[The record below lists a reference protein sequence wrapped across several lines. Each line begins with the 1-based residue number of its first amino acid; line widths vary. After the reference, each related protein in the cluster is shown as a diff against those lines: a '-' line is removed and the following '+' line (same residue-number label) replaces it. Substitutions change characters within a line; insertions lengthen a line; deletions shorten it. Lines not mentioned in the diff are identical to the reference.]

1 MYPIQYLASG
11 YKAVSLIPLL
21 ARLALEFC
29 LFEEK
34 ERGGLLLE
42 DEGDYN
48 ILQYLVHQDVDEHAD
63 ETTLNVLIQ
72 LRQMGYFKKEDIQ
85 KYGLVVILCKY
96 REISEIRFRFLVEW
110 DPTSL
115 IKTDGQTGCLPLHF
129 AATYTIQ
136 NFRMVFEYGI
146 RYYPKKK
153 GISLLFQRSGFDP
166 TPFLLACQISYSKH
180 FRMSGRIRFAGNF
193 PEEVTNPEDVMK
205 VVEDILIRYSD
216 TPINITEALIT
227 AAIDEDIHLNC
238 VYFLLRREPDIV
250 METTV
255 G

>member
-1 MYPIQYLASG
+1 MPWLS
-11 YKAVSLIPLL
+11 
-21 ARLALEFC
+21 
-29 LFEEK
+29 
-34 ERGGLLLE
+34 ER
-42 DEGDYN
+42 
-48 ILQYLVHQDVDEHAD
+48 
-63 ETTLNVLIQ
+63 
-72 LRQMGYFKKEDIQ
+72 K
-85 KYGLVVILCKY
+85 
-96 REISEIRFRFLVEW
+96 FRFLVEW

-115 IKTDGQTGCLPLHF
+115 IKTDGRYEQCGSLPLHY
-129 AATYTIQ
+129 AATTDVAASCFQ
-136 NFRMVFEYGI
+136 DFRIVFEYGI

-250 METTV
+250 MKLVSSSSLLTLSSLKLESNDNILIRSNNNNNNNNN
-255 G
+255 